1 MELLKVA
8 FLFAVTAVAEIV
20 SCYLP
25 WLVVKTG
32 QACAAPDPGRHIAG
46 VFAWL
51 LTLHPSVAGR
61 AYAADGGM
69 YIAVVLAWLHFV
81 NGVALTRWDLAG
93 ASVALAGMAIIALQ
107 PAASA
112 SRFRVIGW
120 LQRGGPSLILHS
132 LNRGDFLRLSMLKN
146 NRLIRQ
152 RVSC

>member
-1 MELLKVA
+1 M
-8 FLFAVTAVAEIV
+8 
-20 SCYLP
+20 
-25 WLVVKTG
+25 
-32 QACAAPDPGRHIAG
+32 
-46 VFAWL
+46 
-51 LTLHPSVAGR
+51 
-61 AYAADGGM
+61 
-69 YIAVVLAWLHFV
+69 

-112 SRFRVIGW
+112 SRFRVMGW

-152 RVSC
+152 RVSCSLL